1 MQRTI
6 FSVLLIALSLL
17 LLGPVQ
23 LRAHHA
29 FSAEFDG
36 NKPILL
42 KGTIIR
48 MDWVN
53 PHAWIHL
60 AVKKPDG
67 TVETWMIEGGTPNT
81 LVRRGLKKSDVPAGI
96 EVVVDGYRAK
106 DGGLRANGKNITLPD
121 GRQLFLGSSGTGAP
135 LEGRD
140 YTDAPK
146 K

>member
-1 MQRTI
+1 MRTT
-6 FSVLLIALSLL
+6 LSLL
-17 LLGPVQ
+17 TVGIVLLFLAPVWAG
-23 LRAHHA
+23 AHHA

-36 NKPILL
+36 NKPVLL
-42 KGTIIR
+42 KGTIIK

-140 YTDAPK
+140 TTDEPK

>member
-1 MQRTI
+1 MRTT
-6 FSVLLIALSLL
+6 LSLL
-17 LLGPVQ
+17 TVGIVLLFLAPVWAG
-23 LRAHHA
+23 AHHA

-36 NKPILL
+36 NKPVLL
-42 KGTIIR
+42 KGTIVK
-48 MDWVN
+48 MEWVN

-135 LEGRD
+135 LEGREQ
-140 YTDAPK
+140 
-146 K
+146 